1 MLKLIKRRS
10 CWRPERQTPAEPLL
24 QPESDRQRQ
33 QREERS
39 RVAYKYLLALLL
51 LLLSAVLI
59 NRFHILRNQVQDA
72 ADVLTPLTQLQAQL
86 KQEQEQYQTL
96 LNEAQ
101 ELARQEVSLQDQFLA
116 NQDLLQ
122 EADQDLARQLAFS
135 RMMAGTVEV
144 KGPGVT
150 LTLSDAEG
158 IDYSTATAEDIIHDQ
173 DVANAVNALKALG
186 AQAIAVN
193 GERLTATS
201 RLICNGPTIL
211 VNRTKLAAPFVIT
224 ATGDQAV
231 LLAGLKENQR
241 LKELKDGGK
250 TVRIEASA
258 ELVIPAFN
266 DQALMDEAENSLKV
280 RTE

>member
-1 MLKLIKRRS
+1 MFRLYKW
-10 CWRPERQTPAEPLL
+10 WRPRRRAVSEPPLRPETAE
-24 QPESDRQRQ
+24 QRQ
-33 QREERS
+33 QRERRS
-39 RVAYKYLLALLL
+39 QRAFKYLLAALL
-51 LLLSAVLI
+51 LLLSAVLV
-59 NRFHILRNQVQDA
+59 NRFHTLRAQVQDA
-72 ADVLTPLTQLQAQL
+72 ADVLAPLTELQTQLQ
-86 KQEQEQYQTL
+86 QEQDQYQSL

-101 ELARQEVSLQDQFLA
+101 ELARQEASLQDQFLA

-122 EADQDLARQLAFS
+122 EADQDLGQQLAFS
-135 RMMAGTVEV
+135 RVMAGTVEV
-144 KGPGVT
+144 KGAGVT

-158 IDYSTATAEDIIHDQ
+158 IDYSTATAADIIHDQ
-173 DVANAVNALKALG
+173 DVANAVNALKILG

-231 LLAGLKENQR
+231 LLAGLNENPR
-241 LKELKDGGK
+241 LKELKAGGK
-250 TVRIEASA
+250 TVKIEASA

-266 DQALMDEAENSLKV
+266 DQALIDEAVNSLKV